1 MPTLQWTGSNKQ
13 DIRAFSAGASVV
25 FDDHNVI
32 HVACGQRRY
41 LALPGDWF
49 IRDEGG
55 ELRVCVSSCCASEV
69 ERCLA

>member
-1 MPTLQWTGSNKQ
+1 MSALQWTGSNKQ
-13 DIRAFSAGASVV
+13 EVRAFAVGASVV

-49 IRDEGG
+49 IRTEAGN
-55 ELRVCVSSCCASEV
+55 LRVCVSSCCASEV
-69 ERCLA
+69 EACHA